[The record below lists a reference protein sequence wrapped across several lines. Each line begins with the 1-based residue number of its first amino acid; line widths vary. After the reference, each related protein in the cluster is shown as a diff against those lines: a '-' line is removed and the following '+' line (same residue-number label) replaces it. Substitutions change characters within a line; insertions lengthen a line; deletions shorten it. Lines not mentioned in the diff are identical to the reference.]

1 MEILLIGFLEFG
13 LKDLIET
20 LIIACVI
27 VLLYRWIRG
36 SFAVPVAIG
45 LLIVFVVN
53 AIVSLFGLATINFVL
68 RKLLDVG
75 ILAVIIIFQPEIRK
89 LLYNIGQN
97 TSLYK
102 FFDRGGSFSVIEEV
116 IEAVKSLSRNRTGA
130 LIVFSKGSPLN
141 DLVDKGVELDA
152 RVSSELLLTIFN
164 RETPLHDGAVIIRDN
179 KIVAASAYLPISQNP
194 NISSVFGTRHRAALG
209 ISEVNDVLV
218 VVVSEETGRISIAQN
233 GALTSGMT
241 IQKLRYEMQKHLG
254 EGEMTE
260 PEMTS
265 FRQSEL
271 EGN

>member
-1 MEILLIGFLEFG
+1 MLPLGFLEFG

-20 LIIACVI
+20 LIIATVF

-36 SFAVPVAIG
+36 SFAVPVVIG
-45 LLIVFVVN
+45 LIIVFAVN
-53 AIVSLFGLATINFVL
+53 ALVSLLGLTTINFIL
-68 RKLLDVG
+68 RRLLDVG

-97 TSLYK
+97 TQLYK

-116 IEAVKSLSRNRTGA
+116 IEAVKTMSRLKTGA
-130 LIVFSKGSPLN
+130 LIVFSKGSPLS
-141 DLVDKGVELDA
+141 DLVDKGVEIDA
-152 RVSSELLLTIFN
+152 RVSTELLLTIFN

-179 KIVAASAYLPISQNP
+179 KVSAASAYLPISQNP
-194 NISSVFGTRHRAALG
+194 SISSVFGTRHRAALG

-233 GALTSGMT
+233 GSLTSGMT

-254 EGEMTE
+254 EENPVESET
-260 PEMTS
+260 TS

-271 EGN
+271 EAG

>member
-1 MEILLIGFLEFG
+1 M
-13 LKDLIET
+13 
-20 LIIACVI
+20 VI

-36 SFAVPVAIG
+36 SFAVPVVIG
-45 LLIVFVVN
+45 LVIVFAIN
-53 AIVSLFGLATINFVL
+53 AAVSLFGLTTINFIL
-68 RKLLDVG
+68 RRVLDVG

-97 TSLYK
+97 TSFYK
-102 FFDRGGSFSVIEEV
+102 FFDRGGSYPVIDEV
-116 IEAVKSLSRNRTGA
+116 IEAVKSLSRSKTGA
-130 LIVFSKGSPLN
+130 LVVFAKGAALN

-152 RVSSELLLTIFN
+152 SVSSELLLTIFN

-209 ISEVNDVLV
+209 ISEINEVLV
-218 VVVSEETGRISIAQN
+218 IVVSEETGRISIAQN

-254 EGEMTE
+254 EKSDDD
-260 PEMTS
+260 PEMSS

-271 EGN
+271 ENS

>member
-1 MEILLIGFLEFG
+1 MEILPLGFLEFG

-20 LIIACVI
+20 LIIATII

-36 SFAVPVAIG
+36 SFAVPVVLG
-45 LLIVFVVN
+45 LIIVFGVN
-53 AIVSLFGLATINFVL
+53 AIVSMFGLTTINFVL
-68 RKLLDVG
+68 RRLLDVG
-75 ILAVIIIFQPEIRK
+75 ILAVIILFQPEIRK

-116 IEAVKSLSRNRTGA
+116 IEAVKSLSRTKTGG
-130 LIVFSKGSPLN
+130 LIVFTKGSTLN
-141 DLVDKGVELDA
+141 DLVDVGVKLDA
-152 RVSSELLLTIFN
+152 TVSNELIVTIFQKD
-164 RETPLHDGAVIIRDN
+164 TPLHDGAMIIRDN

-218 VVVSEETGRISIAQN
+218 LVVSEETGRISIAHN
-233 GALTSGMT
+233 GSLTSGMT

-254 EGEMTE
+254 EEHMSE

-271 EGN
+271 DSN

>member
-1 MEILLIGFLEFG
+1 MEIIPFG
-13 LKDLIET
+13 LKDFIET
-20 LIIACVI
+20 LIIAFAI
-27 VLLYRWIRG
+27 LLLYRWVRG
-36 SFAVPVAIG
+36 FFAVPVVIG

-53 AIVSLFGLATINFVL
+53 AVVSLFGLSTINWVL
-68 RKLLDVG
+68 RRLLDVG

-97 TSLYK
+97 TRLYK

-116 IEAVKSLSRNRTGA
+116 IEAVKNLSRSKTGA

-141 DLVDKGVELDA
+141 DLVDKGIELNA

-164 RETPLHDGAVIIRDN
+164 RETPLHDGAVLIREN

-218 VVVSEETGRISIAQN
+218 LVVSEETGRISIAHN

-254 EGEMTE
+254 EEDMADAE
-260 PEMTS
+260 LSS
-265 FRQSEL
+265 FRQSER
-271 EGN
+271 ESN